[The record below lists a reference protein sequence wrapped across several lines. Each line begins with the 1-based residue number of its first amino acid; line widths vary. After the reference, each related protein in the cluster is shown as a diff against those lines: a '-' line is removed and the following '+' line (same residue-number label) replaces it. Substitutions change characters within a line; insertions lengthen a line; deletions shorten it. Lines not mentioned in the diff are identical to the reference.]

1 MRTLDITSKLNFEES
16 PVLTFKGKSFT
27 LDDSAPAVLKI
38 MELLGDT
45 PTMADMIEAGKI
57 VFGGHYE
64 EMVALCGNFRNFTKV
79 LEAAMDLIMGE
90 DVGEPVAT
98 ASTTFS

>member
-1 MRTLDITSKLNFEES
+1 MRTLDITNKLNFEES

-38 MELLGDT
+38 MELVGDS
-45 PTMADMIEAGKI
+45 PTMVDMVEAGK
-57 VFGGHYE
+57 VLFGDRYS
-64 EMVALCGNFRNFTKV
+64 EMLALCGNFRNFTKV
-79 LEAAMDLIMGE
+79 IEAAMDLITGE